1 MIKLATAVVLALVL
15 TSALPA
21 TPVLATGHGV
31 VEGQVQNATPDG
43 ASPAELTVV
52 LHIVSEGDR
61 VERRQ
66 ATTDS
71 DGRYRFEGLDTGTG
85 TRYLPLVEYQGAAY
99 FPRPISLAEP
109 ASGARQSADI
119 TVYEATSSDQWIA
132 HERANL
138 LVQNV
143 APGRI
148 ELLEMGSL
156 ANVGERTY
164 IGPDAPAGGE
174 RQTLR
179 FSVPAGASDLAPQA
193 GFGPN
198 DISATPGGFAISS
211 PVWPG
216 RHQFAYSYS
225 LPVSTERL
233 QIGKRLEYPT
243 VAFNLYVPDV
253 GLRVDSP
260 QLRPRGQTELG
271 GQKLLL
277 YSAENLPRG
286 TELRLQLSGLPSAP
300 GSAAAGLAW
309 PILGLGSAALL
320 GGLGLA
326 YRRRRWPHLQG
337 PASNVQRRGGR
348 EAAEGSHV

>member
-1 MIKLATAVVLALVL
+1 MIRAPAPVVLALLFASVL
-15 TSALPA
+15 PTAPA
-21 TPVLATGHGV
+21 LATGHGV
-31 VEGQVQNATPDG
+31 IEGQIQNATPNG
-43 ASPAELTVV
+43 ASPAGLTVT

-61 VERRQ
+61 IERRQ
-66 ATTDS
+66 ATADS
-71 DGRYRFEGLDTGTG
+71 DGRYRFVGLDTGTG
-85 TRYLPLVEYQGAAY
+85 TKYLQLVEYQGAAY

-109 ASGARQSADI
+109 ASGGRQSFDI

-156 ANVGERTY
+156 ANVGDRTY
-164 IGPDAPAGGE
+164 VGPDAPLGGE

-179 FSVPAGASDLAPQA
+179 FSLPAGASDLAPQA
-193 GFGPN
+193 GFSPN
-198 DISATPGGFAISS
+198 DISATPDGFAITS
-211 PVWPG
+211 PIWPG

-225 LPVSTERL
+225 LPLSTERL

-243 VAFNLYVPDV
+243 VAFNLYVPDA
-253 GLRVDSP
+253 GLKVDSP
-260 QLRPRGQTELG
+260 QLRPRGQTDMG

-326 YRRRRWPHLQG
+326 YRRRRWSDLQG
-337 PASNVQRRGGR
+337 PTSSVQRRGGR